1 MDKKIPTAS
10 IIIPTYNR
18 AHIVGLAILSILN
31 QTFQD
36 FEIIIVDDA
45 STDNTES
52 IVNSFSDHRIRYIRH
67 KVNCGA
73 PAARNSGIWAAH
85 SEYIG
90 FLDSDDEWLTE
101 KLAKQ
106 VFKLQSSENKVALV
120 YTGEFLVEDDL
131 GSSLERRILSIS
143 GNAFERLLQGDFI
156 GTCSSVMVRASAI
169 KKIGGFDEQLISRQ
183 DWDLWLRI
191 SQNYEIACIP
201 EPLIIRHI
209 RGHSRIS
216 GSLRRIAEGTKAIIN
231 KHRKEMGENRKT
243 LGKHIGAIA
252 IIELNYDRFQG
263 WKNMLEAIKIDFFQ
277 PKLGIALLIS
287 LFGYKIYGKIF
298 FAWKK
303 FRGDLYIGKSL
314 L

>member
-1 MDKKIPTAS
+1 MDKKSPTAS
-10 IIIPTYNR
+10 VIIPSYNR
-18 AHIVGLAILSILN
+18 AHIVSRAILSVLN
-31 QTFQD
+31 QTYQD
-36 FEIIIVDDA
+36 FEIIIVDDG
-45 STDNTES
+45 STDNTERVVS
-52 IVNSFSDHRIRYIRH
+52 NFHDFRIRYIH
-67 KVNCGA
+67 HEVNRGA
-73 PAARNSGIWAAH
+73 SAARNSGIWAAR

-120 YTGEFLVEDDL
+120 YTGEILVENDP
-131 GSSLERRILSIS
+131 GNPFERKILSIS
-143 GNAFERLLQGDFI
+143 GNVFGRLLQNDFI
-156 GTCSSVMVRASAI
+156 GTCSSVMVRARAI

-209 RGHSRIS
+209 GGHSRIS
-216 GSLRRIAEGTKAIIN
+216 ASLRRTTEGTKVIIN
-231 KHRKEMGENRKT
+231 KHRNDMGGNPKL

-252 IIELNYDRFQG
+252 IIELNYSRVQG
-263 WKNMLEAIKIDFFQ
+263 WKTALEAIKIYFLQ
-277 PKLGIALLIS
+277 PKLGIALFIS
-287 LFGYKIYGKIF
+287 LFGYKIYRKIF

-303 FRGDLYIGKSL
+303 FHGDLYIGKSSL
-314 L
+314 